1 MPFNLALSGLNAA
14 SADLNVTANNI
25 ANVNTHGFKKSRAEF
40 ADLFAVS
47 MQGVSSTAVG
57 NGVRLAS
64 VAQQFAQGNINF
76 TDNALDLAV
85 NGEGMFVVSAGGEKQ
100 YTRAGAFSV
109 DREGHV
115 VNSAGQRLQV
125 FPPAGNNTF
134 NQGALTDLRLSTA
147 ESAPSAT
154 TSAELAINL
163 PASADAPASPVF
175 DPDDPLSFNHTTSM
189 TVYDSLG
196 ASHTATV
203 YFAKGAADN
212 EWITYTYIDGEAV
225 GAGETLTFNADG
237 RLVAPADGRIT
248 LPTFT
253 PDNGANPLDLSFSYA
268 ETTQYGSS
276 FGVSALRQD
285 GYATGR
291 LTGIDVDA
299 SGIVLARYTNGQS
312 VPLGQVALARFDN
325 PQGLQQLGNTNWGE
339 TFASGQPVLGV
350 AGSSNFGAVQSGALE
365 ASNVDLTEQLVNM
378 ITAQR
383 NYQANAQMIST
394 ADAITQTIINI
405 R

>member
-47 MQGVSSTAVG
+47 MEGVSSTAVG

-248 LPTFT
+248 LPAFT

>member
-248 LPTFT
+248 LPAFT

>member
-175 DPDDPLSFNHTTSM
+175 DTDDPLSFNHTTSM

-196 ASHTATV
+196 ASQTATV

-212 EWITYTYIDGEAV
+212 EWITYTYIDVEAV
-225 GAGETLTFNADG
+225 GAGDTLTFCVYG

-394 ADAITQTIINI
+394 AD
-405 R
+405 

>member
-40 ADLFAVS
+40 ADLFSVS

-64 VAQQFAQGNINF
+64 VAQQFAQGNVSF

-85 NGEGMFVVSAGGEKQ
+85 NGEGMFVVSSDGERQ

-109 DREGHV
+109 DRDGYV
-115 VNSAGQRLQV
+115 VNSANQRLQV
-125 FPPAGNNTF
+125 FPPAANGTF
-134 NQGALTDLRLSTA
+134 NQGALTDLRFTTA

-154 TSAELAINL
+154 TSGDLVLNL
-163 PASADAPASPVF
+163 PASAEVPASATF

-189 TVYDSLG
+189 TIYDSLG
-196 ASHTATV
+196 DSHTATV
-203 YFAKGAADN
+203 YFAKGATEN
-212 EWITYTYIDGEAV
+212 EWTAYTYVDGEAA
-225 GAGETLTFNADG
+225 GAGSTLTFDADG
-237 RLVAPADGRIT
+237 RLVAPADGRVT
-248 LPTFT
+248 LPTVT
-253 PDNGANPLDLSFSYA
+253 LDNGANPLDLTFSYA
-268 ETTQYGSS
+268 EATQYGSS
-276 FGVSALRQD
+276 FGVNALRQD
-285 GYATGR
+285 GYGTGR

-299 SGIVLARYTNGQS
+299 SGVALARYTNGQS
-312 VPLGQVALARFDN
+312 VALGQVALARFDN

>member
-203 YFAKGAADN
+203 YFSKGAADN